1 LLVVALVTLWFVA
14 ETGVSK
20 FWLLVRLNEQRGKTT
35 HEREFK
41 GGRTSGVNLQTESHA
56 QYLQAG
62 RISAHYLDVLGV
74 RPVVGRNFSEVEDR
88 AHGPKAA
95 ILSSGLWRNTFGSNP
110 NLVGRAILLKG
121 EPYTV
126 IGVLPE
132 GATTPQKADLYT
144 AIQATRGD
152 EGSLPYE
159 RALNTGLKIAD
170 GKEAGQMI

>member
-1 LLVVALVTLWFVA
+1 LLVVAFVTLWFVA
-14 ETGVSK
+14 ETGVPK
-20 FWLLVRLNEQRGKTT
+20 FWLLVGLNEQRGKTT